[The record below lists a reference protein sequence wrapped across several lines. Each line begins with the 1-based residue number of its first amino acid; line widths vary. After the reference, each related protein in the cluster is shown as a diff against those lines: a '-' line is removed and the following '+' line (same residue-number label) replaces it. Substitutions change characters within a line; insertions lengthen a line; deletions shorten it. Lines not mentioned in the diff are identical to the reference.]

1 MRNIDKYNEAFSKVF
16 NVPASAFE
24 TLEYKQTEGWNSM
37 AQIALVAQLEEAFG
51 LDFDMDDIY
60 DLKSYKAG
68 KKLLAEKF
76 GINVD
81 E

>member
-1 MRNIDKYNEAFSKVF
+1 MTNIEKYNEAFAKVF
-16 NVPASAFE
+16 NVPTSAFE
-24 TLEYKQTEGWNSM
+24 ALEYKQTAEWNSM
-37 AQIALVAQLEEAFG
+37 AQIALVAQLEETFD

-60 DLKSYKAG
+60 DLKSYRTG

-76 GINVD
+76 GINFD